1 MAAPDGQ
8 PAAGKKY
15 AASRSVIAAALH
27 LATPAPRRAR
37 ALAALPVRE
46 SAPSRAYFP
55 TPVQLGTY
63 HCIQSYAGAPLHA
76 VRHRRARL
84 PLPVDPVGRRDGR
97 TTLRLARPR
106 RARRRP
112 ALHRRRGHAGLELR
126 GERLR
131 PRHVRPRVREPPRS
145 AHARRWG
152 SALGGER
159 GRRTVG
165 AAAARTP
172 GSSCRSICRTARSH
186 RTGHGGPRRP
196 SLRAGGQGTAQAGP
210 TGQGGLGA
218 HRARTCQRPGTSCR
232 GWRSR
237 CPARKARRRTG
248 SPGTSRTAQA
258 RRRRRQRHGGAG
270 EANV

>member
-1 MAAPDGQ
+1 M
-8 PAAGKKY
+8 
-15 AASRSVIAAALH
+15 L
-27 LATPAPRRAR
+27 
-37 ALAALPVRE
+37 
-46 SAPSRAYFP
+46 P
-55 TPVQLGTY
+55 TPVRLGTH

-84 PLPVDPVGRRDGR
+84 SLSVDPVGRRDGR
-97 TTLRLARPR
+97 TALRLARPR

-145 AHARRWG
+145 AQARRWVRWAG
-152 SALGGER
+152 SEGGR
-159 GRRTVG
+159 VRTVG

-196 SLRAGGQGTAQAGP
+196 SLRARGARLRRARRGRAGWARTELGLVKGQ
-210 TGQGGLGA
+210 A
-218 HRARTCQRPGTSCR
+218 HRAEDGEADALLERPAV
-232 GWRSR
+232 
-237 CPARKARRRTG
+237 ARALRAQVVLRRR
-248 SPGTSRTAQA
+248 

-270 EANV
+270 GADV